1 MATYKLISSSIVG
14 SGGTSSVE
22 FTSIPSTYT
31 DLCIVFSFRN
41 EGNNA
46 GAFMR
51 FNGDTGSNYIYNRM
65 TSGWNNIGSDK
76 TTNTFI
82 FVCIDPATA
91 TTSAFGSGTIYIA
104 NYAASTKKPVS
115 YQSVLESNASSFGG
129 GAIILGAGVWTGTD
143 PITSISFISEDSGK
157 KLVEY
162 SSAYLY
168 GISNA

>member
-1 MATYKLISSSIVG
+1 MATYKLISTVEAG
-14 SGGTSSVE
+14 SGGSSIIE

-31 DLCIVFSFRN
+31 DLCLVFSFRN
-41 EGNNA
+41 QGNNA

-91 TTSAFGSGTIYIA
+91 TTSAFGSGIIYIG
-104 NYAASTKKPVS
+104 NYAGSTKKPVS
-115 YQSVLESNASSFGG
+115 YQSILESNASSFGG
-129 GAIILGAGVWTGTD
+129 GAMILGAGTWTGTNA
-143 PITSISFISEDSGK
+143 INSISFISEDSGQ
-157 KLVEY
+157 KLVQY
-162 SSAYLY
+162 SSASLY